1 MQNSLVDFSEDDLQ
15 KGFRLHRLEVFNWG
29 TFNEKVWK
37 IEPCGSN
44 SLLTGNIGSGKSTL
58 VDAIIT
64 LLVPPKKIIYNKAAG
79 AESKERTINSYV
91 MGEYKNQRSEFSNN
105 SSPVYLRDGNNY
117 SVLVARFNNKGFE
130 SGYTLAQ
137 VFTIR
142 KGIAERFF
150 IISKQDLTIK
160 EHFKINK
167 DDRDIS
173 SLKKRLKNLDQ
184 TEVFESFKDYSSK
197 FRHYFGI
204 RSEKVMELFYQMV
217 SMKSVG
223 KLTEF
228 MRNHMLEKLDVK
240 DKIDGIKS
248 NYENL
253 TRSHEAVQRA
263 KRQLEQ
269 LTPLDGE
276 IGEYQIIYEKNKEL
290 KKSIDF
296 LPVFFADKKSRILD
310 KEIQSHISIKEQ
322 TNHDIT
328 KITLNL
334 ETLRNQETD
343 IVISIN
349 QNKEGQRINQLDHDI
364 AALEKVKNNKKIQN
378 QKYSKLCNELGF
390 FKDPDENQ
398 FQQTLNQAD
407 KLQSSTLTDLTAL
420 VTQRDSVIEV
430 YRKLRDLYDNDKTE
444 LDSLTR
450 RKTKIPEK
458 NIQIRELILT
468 NLGLEE
474 SDLPF
479 IGELL
484 QIKPDEKSWEG
495 AIERVLHSFGLSILV
510 ADRYYREVS
519 SFVDKT
525 NLKGRIVY
533 FKIPDNLEIGK
544 RKEAE
549 KCSLI
554 QKVDIK
560 VDSEFHGWIANEM
573 YERFNFICCE
583 SIEQFQREVKAIT
596 KNGQIKGNRG
606 RHEKDDGKI
615 LHDQRNYVLGW
626 NNQEKIKIIKEE
638 IASLEKQINENQNKQ
653 NAIEKDRISLDN
665 RRTNLHDFLQL
676 RDYHEINWKKIA
688 EDIEKYKHEIEELK
702 KSSDLL
708 KTLKSKFESLR
719 KEIDNF
725 DKEKSRLLNENGKI
739 ETKISGFQ
747 EDLLRCKQLLSESS
761 LEKGSSLIPI
771 INSVLSDEK
780 LEIKTIDSHQDN
792 ARKTLRETL
801 DENTTG
807 EIKTRDKITLKMQKF
822 KHEYPEETVEMVA
835 TIEAIPEYRKF
846 YEKIKTEDLPRY
858 EERFK
863 KLLNEGTINDI
874 ALFKSL
880 LESNAKEIEKNIKA
894 INDSLKTIEYSSG
907 TYIELLSE
915 KIQDIDIRTFQI
927 QLRDCLESTL
937 GEKNPYSENKFNQV
951 KKILDRFN
959 SGNQVEINWTNKVT
973 DVRNWYE
980 FSAVEKYRF
989 DNTDKEFYRDSS
1001 GKSGGQKE
1009 KLAYTILASALAY
1022 QFGPAGDNPK
1032 SKSFRFV
1039 MIDEAFGRGSDES
1052 TRYGL
1057 DLFKK
1062 LDLQLLIITPLQKIH
1077 IIENYINWVHI
1088 VSNENGD
1095 NSMSRDISI
1104 QEYKKNRLDRSNTGE

>member
-142 KGIAERFF
+142 KGIPERFF

-160 EHFKINK
+160 EHFKIIT

-204 RSEKVMELFYQMV
+204 RSEKVMELFYQTV